1 MIIALSGGIGGAK
14 LALGLSRVLPPEE
27 LLIIANTGDDFEHY
41 GLTICPDTDT
51 LLYTLAGLDNPRMK
65 AGLSWKPWQ
74 RLAGRIGFASA
85 IVIWR
90 CMCSAAIA
98 CVRVTRFPPSRMI
111 SVSASALARASC
123 R

>member
-41 GLTICPDTDT
+41 GLTIWPGWIIRS
-51 LLYTLAGLDNPRMK
+51 LVGGARMK
-65 AGLSWKPWQ
+65 AGLSWKPWP

-98 CVRVTRFPPSRMI
+98 CVRVNRFPPSRMI
-111 SVSASALARASC
+111 SVSASGSAHAFC